1 MSCWTLV
8 WLKGEIKMA
17 EQPDELKKLVAVA
30 TDLGLSAEL
39 RTKAVEQIGNIGTHD
54 ALLALLGLAANEK
67 LTKGD
72 RELAIKY
79 AREIIRSGRQ

>member
-1 MSCWTLV
+1 
-8 WLKGEIKMA
+8 MA
-17 EQPDELKKLVAVA
+17 EQVDGLRKLVTIA
-30 TDLGLSAEL
+30 TDLGLPVEL
-39 RTKAVEQIGNIGTHD
+39 RTEAVEQISGIGTRD

-79 AREIIRSGRQ
+79 AREIIRSGR

>member
-1 MSCWTLV
+1 
-8 WLKGEIKMA
+8 MA
-17 EQPDELKKLVAVA
+17 EQLDGLKKLVDIAA
-30 TDLGLSAEL
+30 DLGLSAEL
-39 RTKAVEQIGNIGTHD
+39 RTEAVEQIGSFGTRD